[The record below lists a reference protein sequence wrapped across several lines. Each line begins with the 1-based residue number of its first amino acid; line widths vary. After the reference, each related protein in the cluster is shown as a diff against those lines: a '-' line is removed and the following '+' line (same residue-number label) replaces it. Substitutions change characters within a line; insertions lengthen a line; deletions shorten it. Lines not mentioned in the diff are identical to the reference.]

1 MDLSNLARHPGLKG
15 KTVFVTG
22 GGSGI
27 GAAIV
32 ESFVDQGSRVAF
44 VDIDEKAGNALAA
57 ALKSQYGTAPLFMPC
72 DIKDIAALQ
81 AAVTRAGKELGDI
94 AVLVNNAG
102 NDTRHKWQ
110 DVTAEYWDDRI
121 AVNLRHQFFTIQS
134 VVPQMQRLGGGS
146 IVNFGSISWK
156 IGQGGM
162 PAYSASKAAVH
173 GLTRSV
179 ARDLG
184 PSNIRVNTVL
194 PGWVLTERQKTLWL
208 TPEADRDRERAQC
221 LKSGVQPVDLARMVL
236 FLASDDSRMCTSQ
249 EFTVDG
255 GWI

>member
-1 MDLSNLARHPGLKG
+1 
-15 KTVFVTG
+15 
-22 GGSGI
+22 
-27 GAAIV
+27 
-32 ESFVDQGSRVAF
+32 
-44 VDIDEKAGNALAA
+44 
-57 ALKSQYGTAPLFMPC
+57 MPC

>member
-1 MDLSNLARHPGLKG
+1 MDLSHLARHPGLKG
-15 KTVFVTG
+15 KTVFISG

-32 ESFVDQGSRVAF
+32 EAFVDQGSRVAF
-44 VDIDEKAGNALAA
+44 VDIDEKASNDLVAA
-57 ALKSQYGTAPLFMPC
+57 MKAQYGVAPLFIRC
-72 DIKDIAALQ
+72 DITDIAALQ
-81 AAVTRAGKELGDI
+81 ASVERAGKELGDI
-94 AVLVNNAG
+94 AVLVNNAAS
-102 NDTRHKWQ
+102 DTRHKWQ
-110 DVTAEYWDDRI
+110 DVTPEYWDERV

-146 IVNFGSISWK
+146 IINFGSISWK

-173 GLTRSV
+173 GLTRST

-184 PSNIRVNTVL
+184 VYKIRVNTVL
-194 PGWVLTERQKTLWL
+194 PGWVLTERQKKLWL
-208 TPEADRDRERAQC
+208 TPEADKDRERAQC
-221 LKSGVQPVDLARMVL
+221 LKDGVMPMDLARMVL
-236 FLASDDSRMCTSQ
+236 FLASDDARMCTSQ